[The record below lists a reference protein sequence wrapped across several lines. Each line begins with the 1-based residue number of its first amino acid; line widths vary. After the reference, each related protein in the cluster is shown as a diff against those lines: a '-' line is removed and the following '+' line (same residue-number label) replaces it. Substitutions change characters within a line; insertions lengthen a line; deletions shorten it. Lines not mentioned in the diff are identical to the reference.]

1 MAMCG
6 IFGYVGKQDAVKI
19 AIGGLKRLE
28 YRGYDS
34 AGIAGVSSGEIV
46 DYREVGKV
54 SVLENEVEKK
64 DLKLDIAIA
73 HTRWATH
80 GEPSQLNAHP
90 HFDMVHSLAIVHNG
104 IIENYSE
111 LKKQLIADGVVF
123 TSQTDTEVIAHL
135 ISNNYRGDIAK
146 AVQETLPCLKG
157 AYSIAIIHKNHPDK
171 IVVVAQESPMVIGID
186 TDQSFVSSDF
196 QAFANYTNKM
206 VFLESGEMAVVE
218 ACNFAV
224 YNHEGL
230 LISKMVE
237 TISMDQMD
245 SSKGNFA
252 HFTLKEIF
260 EQPRTIYNAY
270 ATRFSEEY
278 GTAYFEGLNKHIQ
291 HLQSIER
298 VLILACGTSW
308 HAGLVAGYMIEKNA
322 RIPVQVEISS
332 EFRYKNPIVANNTLV
347 IAISQSGETADTIA
361 AVREIK
367 AAKGVKIFS
376 LCNVLGSTLV
386 RESDYTFY
394 LHAGPEIGV
403 CSTKAFTSQLVVLA
417 LLSLYLGRMRH
428 MNREQGQV
436 FLRDLQDLPNQVDRI
451 LDSSELI
458 KKIAKKYSKYENFF
472 FIGRQLMYPTSLEGA
487 LKLKEISYIN
497 AVGYPA
503 GEMKH
508 GPIALINEMCPTVAL
523 CANKR
528 TYEKMLSNLMEV
540 KARKGLII
548 AVCEE
553 GAENLES
560 IADDIIWIPSTSD
573 DLSPITTS
581 VVLQLL
587 AYYIAL
593 ERGADI
599 DQPRN
604 LAKSVTVE

>member
-1 MAMCG
+1 MCG
-6 IFGYVGKQDAVKI
+6 IFGYIGKEDAVKI
-19 AIGGLKRLE
+19 AIDGLKRLE

-34 AGIAGVSSGEIV
+34 AGIAGVIDGRMI

-54 SVLENEVEKK
+54 SVLEKEVTKK
-64 DLKLDIAIA
+64 DLKLDVVIA

-80 GEPSQLNAHP
+80 GEPSQVNAHP
-90 HFDMVHSLAIVHNG
+90 HFDMIRSLAIVHNG
-104 IIENYSE
+104 IIENFSE
-111 LKKQLIADGVVF
+111 LKKRLIADGVVF

-135 ISNNYRGDIAK
+135 IARNYRGDIVK
-146 AVQETLPCLKG
+146 AVLDILPHLKG
-157 AYSIAIIHKNHPDK
+157 AYAIAIVHKDHPEK
-171 IVVVAQESPMVIGID
+171 IIAVAQESPMVVGVGK
-186 TDQSFVSSDF
+186 DQSFVSSDF
-196 QAFANYTNKM
+196 QAFAPYTNKM

-218 ACNFAV
+218 ANHFAV
-224 YNHEGL
+224 YNSQGDL
-230 LISKMVE
+230 MSKTVE
-237 TISMDQMD
+237 TISTDQLD
-245 SSKGNFA
+245 ACKGKYE
-252 HFTLKEIF
+252 HYTLKEIF
-260 EQPRTIYNAY
+260 EQPRTIKNAY
-270 ATRFSEEY
+270 ANRFSEEY
-278 GTAYFEGLNKHIQ
+278 GTACFERLSDHIQ

-298 VLILACGTSW
+298 ILILACGTSW
-308 HAGLVAGYMIEKNA
+308 HAGLVASYMIEKNA

-367 AAKGVKIFS
+367 AAKGSKVFS
-376 LCNVLGSTLV
+376 ICNVLGSTLV
-386 RESDYTFY
+386 RESDYTVF

-403 CSTKAFTSQLVVLA
+403 CSTKAFTSQLVVLSLFA
-417 LLSLYLGRMRH
+417 LYLGRMRH
-428 MNREQGQV
+428 MSREQGQA
-436 FLRDLQDLPNQVDRI
+436 FLRELQQLPAQVDAI
-451 LDSSELI
+451 LDCAEAI
-458 KKIAKKYSKYENFF
+458 QHIAKKYAKYENFF
-472 FIGRQLMYPTSLEGA
+472 FIGRQFMYPTSLEGA

-523 CANKR
+523 CANQR

-540 KARKGLII
+540 KARKGLVI
-548 AVCEE
+548 AVCED
-553 GAENLES
+553 GVTGIES
-560 IADDIIWIPSTSD
+560 IADHLIWIPSTID
-573 DLSPITTS
+573 DLAPITTS
-581 VVLQLL
+581 VALQLF